1 MIPPRPFDSA
11 RRANAPGL
19 AQGKV
24 MDVRI
29 ERKSRVGGNLFSVVG
44 IVGLLAAVIA
54 GATVWL
60 LLTDPVTVA
69 ESIDSGEYSP
79 LLQSIG
85 GSLYDAIVALLKYL

>member
-1 MIPPRPFDSA
+1 
-11 RRANAPGL
+11 
-19 AQGKV
+19 

-44 IVGLLAAVIA
+44 IIGLLAAVIA

-69 ESIDSGEYSP
+69 ESIDSGEVTP
-79 LLQSIG
+79 LVQSLA
-85 GSLYDAIVALLKYL
+85 GSIYDAIVRLLKYL